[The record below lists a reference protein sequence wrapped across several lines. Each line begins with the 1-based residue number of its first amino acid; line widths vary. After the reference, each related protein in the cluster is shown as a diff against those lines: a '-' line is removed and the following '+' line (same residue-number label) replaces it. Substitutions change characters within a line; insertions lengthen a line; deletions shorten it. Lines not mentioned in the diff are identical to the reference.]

1 MFNRKILLSF
11 MSIVA
16 AFAMAGGATY
26 AYFTSSQT
34 VSGNTISTG
43 TLKFQAVVQDTTGL
57 GANFSDTNLA
67 PGETYTRCLWV
78 ANTGSVAGRFK
89 VYVSAESGDTTL
101 GNGLTVSK
109 VVMNPTTG
117 ECSSLSTNPFTGDTI
132 YGPNDYAIP
141 GLTNIAVRGPLLS
154 QKDTPFKIDSAS
166 DPMEGGYYALYAVTI
181 KLDPNSTAQNTSY
194 TTDMTVYGM
203 QAEGS
208 GPSTGW

>member
-26 AYFTSSQT
+26 AYFTSTQT
-34 VSGNTISTG
+34 VSGNTVSTG
-43 TLKFQAVVQDTTGL
+43 TLNFHAVIQDTTG
-57 GANFSDTNLA
+57 NNSSFSNPNLA
-67 PGETYTRCLWV
+67 PGQTYTRCVWV
-78 ANTGSVAGRFK
+78 ADTGSVAGRFK
-89 VYVSAESGDTTL
+89 IYVSAESGDTTL
-101 GNGLTVSK
+101 GNGLSISQ

-117 ECSSLSTNPFTGDTI
+117 DCSGLTSNPFSGDTL
-132 YGPNDYAIP
+132 YGAHDITLPW
-141 GLTNIAVRGPLLS
+141 LTNIPVRGDLLS
-154 QKDTPFKIDSAS
+154 QANTPFKIRKEDDA
-166 DPMEGGYYALYAVTI
+166 MEGSQYSLYAVTI